1 MWPREKCRT
10 SHAFFLLS
18 FGEQLKSPRRYKV
31 TCTHTAVTTS
41 VCTAFPKKKNLTEN
55 DNQSEV
61 ACDLHAV
68 VWVSMS
74 ARSSVTHTHAFGYQR
89 RRRRRP
95 YTVVVVVRVSGEG
108 RNREGFLNSLLKRS
122 RSACGQQNK
131 TFRFFWVFFFFFS
144 VRVCVTLACLCEGQT
159 KDTALEL
166 FFLFFFFL
174 FLDAPTNKTPRTN
187 GHHFLPWKV
196 SDPNA
201 IIKKNLT
208 EKKIKRQMSLFCYF
222 LYIIFS
228 WHPDPKS

>member
-18 FGEQLKSPRRYKV
+18 FGGQLKSPRRYKV

-131 TFRFFWVFFFFFS
+131 TFRFFGVFFSFFLCVFVWLWPVSVRDRQKTQPWNCFFFS
-144 VRVCVTLACLCEGQT
+144 FSSFSLMPRQI
-159 KDTALEL
+159 KPLE
-166 FFLFFFFL
+166 
-174 FLDAPTNKTPRTN
+174 RT
-187 GHHFLPWKV
+187 
-196 SDPNA
+196 A
-201 IIKKNLT
+201 IIFYR
-208 EKKIKRQMSLFCYF
+208 EKFPTQMQ
-222 LYIIFS
+222 
-228 WHPDPKS
+228 

>member
-1 MWPREKCRT
+1 MRPREKCRT

-31 TCTHTAVTTS
+31 TYEHTAVTTS

-131 TFRFFWVFFFFFS
+131 TFRFLGVFLFFFLCVFVWLWPVS
-144 VRVCVTLACLCEGQT
+144 VRDRQKTQPWNC
-159 KDTALEL
+159 
-166 FFLFFFFL
+166 FFFFFL

-196 SDPNA
+196 SNPNA

-208 EKKIKRQMSLFCYF
+208 EKNKKTNVIVLLFFCT
-222 LYIIFS
+222 
-228 WHPDPKS
+228 